1 MRTVQVSVPP
11 VWYHFISARLA
22 RAGWRYSVNILRSTN
37 EETIF
42 LRSPREIE
50 RIREAAKVV
59 VFTLKELKKAVK
71 PGITTKEL
79 DDLAARIFREKGAVS
94 GSLNYHGYPGHICV
108 SVNEEVVHGIPG
120 SRTLREGDVV
130 KLDVAASLDGFFADS
145 TMTYPVG
152 QVKPDVARLLKVTNA
167 ALHRG
172 IDKAKPGNRLTD
184 ISHAIQRHVETNGF
198 SIVRAFV
205 GHGVGRSMHEP
216 PQVPHFGPP
225 HQGPILRPGMVLAI
239 EPQVNMGTPE
249 ITILDDHWTAVTKDG
264 KYSAHFEHTVAITQ
278 DGPEILTAW

>member
-1 MRTVQVSVPP
+1 M
-11 VWYHFISARLA
+11 
-22 RAGWRYSVNILRSTN
+22 NILSTASD
-37 EETIF
+37 EAIV

-50 RIREAAKVV
+50 RMREAARIV

-71 PGITTKEL
+71 PGVTTREL
-79 DDLAARIFREKGAVS
+79 DELAARIFRQKGAIS

-120 SRTLREGDVV
+120 GRKLRTGDIV
-130 KLDVAASLDGFFADS
+130 KLDVAASYKGYFADS
-145 TMTYPVG
+145 TKTYPVG
-152 QVKPDVARLLKVTNA
+152 EVSPEVARLLKVTEEA
-167 ALHRG
+167 MFKG
-172 IDKAKPGNRLTD
+172 IEKAQAGRRLSD
-184 ISHAIQRHVETNGF
+184 ISHAIQQHVEKNGF

-205 GHGVGRSMHEP
+205 GHGVGRSMHEA

-225 HQGPILRPGMVLAI
+225 NQGPLLRPGMVLAI

-264 KYSAHFEHTVAITQ
+264 KWSAHFEHTVAVTPN
-278 DGPEILTAW
+278 GPDVLTRW